1 MSKHQNKLMN
11 RYKVDCML
19 KIGWGVEEYST
30 HVFAYDMHEA
40 ENIVRMRVARD
51 RGNRAEVLVEDVVLE
66 EEDGS

>member
-1 MSKHQNKLMN
+1 MSKRQSKLMN

-40 ENIVRMRVARD
+40 EMIAKMRVARE
-51 RGNRAEVLVEDVVLE
+51 RGNRAEVLVEDIVLE
-66 EEDGS
+66 DEDGS